1 MIMKIKLGTVLDL
14 NAMLKAIID
23 NTELKI
29 DSLLKFKLLGILKNI
44 EIPVNN
50 FEAVRNEKI
59 REYGKENDEGN
70 IGISA
75 DDTESMEK
83 FTNDL
88 NEVIN
93 SDVEVNIQ
101 KLKAVDV
108 FDKGLPA
115 EYLVGLYPIIDSS
128 LNTNVDVTRLKFLS
142 VSDIVYNVFKNNCK
156 IL

>member
-1 MIMKIKLGTVLDL
+1 MKIKLGTILDL

-75 DDTESMEK
+75 DDKESMEK

-93 SDVEVNIQ
+93 SEVEVNIQ
-101 KLKAVDV
+101 KLKATDV

-115 EYLVGLYPIIDSS
+115 EYLVGLYSIIEE
-128 LNTNVDVTRLKFLS
+128 
-142 VSDIVYNVFKNNCK
+142 
-156 IL
+156 

>member
-1 MIMKIKLGTVLDL
+1 MKIKLGTVLDL
-14 NAMLKAIID
+14 NAMLKSIID

-29 DSLLKFKLLGILKNI
+29 DSLFKFKLLGILKNI

-50 FEAVRNEKI
+50 FETIRNEKI

-83 FTNDL
+83 FTKDM

-115 EYLVGLYPIIDSS
+115 EYLVGLYPIIEE
-128 LNTNVDVTRLKFLS
+128 
-142 VSDIVYNVFKNNCK
+142 
-156 IL
+156 

>member
-1 MIMKIKLGTVLDL
+1 MKIKLGTVLDL

-83 FTNDL
+83 FTKDM

-93 SDVEVNIQ
+93 SAVEVHIQ
-101 KLKAVDV
+101 KLKATDV

-115 EYLVGLYPIIDSS
+115 EYLVGLYSIIEE
-128 LNTNVDVTRLKFLS
+128 
-142 VSDIVYNVFKNNCK
+142 
-156 IL
+156 

>member
-1 MIMKIKLGTVLDL
+1 MKIKLETVLDL

-83 FTNDL
+83 FTKDM

-115 EYLVGLYPIIDSS
+115 EYLVGLYPIIEE
-128 LNTNVDVTRLKFLS
+128 
-142 VSDIVYNVFKNNCK
+142 
-156 IL
+156 

>member
-1 MIMKIKLGTVLDL
+1 MTVKLATVLDL
-14 NAMLKAIID
+14 NNLLKTIID

-29 DSLLKFKLLGILKNI
+29 DSLLKFRLLGILKNI

-70 IGISA
+70 IGILA

-83 FTNDL
+83 FTNDM

-93 SDVEVNIQ
+93 SDVEVNIR

-115 EYLVGLYPIIDSS
+115 EYLVGLYSIIEE
-128 LNTNVDVTRLKFLS
+128 
-142 VSDIVYNVFKNNCK
+142 
-156 IL
+156 

>member
-1 MIMKIKLGTVLDL
+1 MEIKLSTILEL
-14 NAMLKAIID
+14 NNMLKAIID

-93 SDVEVNIQ
+93 SEIEVNIQ
-101 KLKAVDV
+101 KLKATDV

-115 EYLVGLYPIIDSS
+115 EYLVGLYSIIEE
-128 LNTNVDVTRLKFLS
+128 
-142 VSDIVYNVFKNNCK
+142 
-156 IL
+156 

>member
-1 MIMKIKLGTVLDL
+1 MKIKLGIVLEL
-14 NAMLKAIID
+14 NNMLKAIID

-83 FTNDL
+83 FTKDM

-101 KLKAVDV
+101 KLKATDV

-115 EYLVGLYPIIDSS
+115 DYLVGLYPIIDE
-128 LNTNVDVTRLKFLS
+128 
-142 VSDIVYNVFKNNCK
+142 
-156 IL
+156 

>member
-1 MIMKIKLGTVLDL
+1 MKIKLSTVLEL
-14 NAMLKAIID
+14 NNMLKAIID

-50 FEAVRNEKI
+50 FEVVRNEKI

-83 FTNDL
+83 FTNDM

-101 KLKAVDV
+101 KLKATDV

-115 EYLVGLYPIIDSS
+115 DYLVGLYPIIEE
-128 LNTNVDVTRLKFLS
+128 
-142 VSDIVYNVFKNNCK
+142 
-156 IL
+156 

>member
-1 MIMKIKLGTVLDL
+1 MKIKLGIVLDL

-93 SDVEVNIQ
+93 SEVEVNIQ
-101 KLKAVDV
+101 KLKATDV

-115 EYLVGLYPIIDSS
+115 DYLVGLYPIIEE
-128 LNTNVDVTRLKFLS
+128 
-142 VSDIVYNVFKNNCK
+142 
-156 IL
+156 

>member
-1 MIMKIKLGTVLDL
+1 MKIKLGTVLDL

-93 SDVEVNIQ
+93 SEIEVNIQ
-101 KLKAVDV
+101 KLKATDV

-115 EYLVGLYPIIDSS
+115 EYLVGFYSIIEE
-128 LNTNVDVTRLKFLS
+128 
-142 VSDIVYNVFKNNCK
+142 
-156 IL
+156 

>member
-1 MIMKIKLGTVLDL
+1 MIMKIKLGIVLDL
-14 NAMLKAIID
+14 NTMLKAIID

-50 FEAVRNEKI
+50 FEAIRNEKI
-59 REYGKENDEGN
+59 REYGKESDEGN
-70 IGISA
+70 ISISA
-75 DDTESMEK
+75 DDTESIEK
-83 FTNDL
+83 FTKDM

-101 KLKAVDV
+101 KLKSVDV

-115 EYLVGLYPIIDSS
+115 EYLVGLYPIIEE
-128 LNTNVDVTRLKFLS
+128 
-142 VSDIVYNVFKNNCK
+142 
-156 IL
+156 

>member
-1 MIMKIKLGTVLDL
+1 MKIKLSTVLEL
-14 NAMLKAIID
+14 NNMLKAIID

-59 REYGKENDEGN
+59 IEYGKENDEGN
-70 IGISA
+70 IGISV

-83 FTNDL
+83 FTKDM

-101 KLKAVDV
+101 KLKATDV

-115 EYLVGLYPIIDSS
+115 DYLVGLYPIIEE
-128 LNTNVDVTRLKFLS
+128 
-142 VSDIVYNVFKNNCK
+142 
-156 IL
+156 

>member
-1 MIMKIKLGTVLDL
+1 MKIKLGTVLDL
-14 NAMLKAIID
+14 NAMLKSIID

-83 FTNDL
+83 FTKDM

-93 SDVEVNIQ
+93 SDVEVNIK
-101 KLKAVDV
+101 KLKPIDV

-115 EYLVGLYPIIDSS
+115 EYLVGLYSIIEE
-128 LNTNVDVTRLKFLS
+128 
-142 VSDIVYNVFKNNCK
+142 
-156 IL
+156 

>member
-1 MIMKIKLGTVLDL
+1 MKIKLGTVLDL

-83 FTNDL
+83 FTNDM

-115 EYLVGLYPIIDSS
+115 EYLVGLYPIIEE
-128 LNTNVDVTRLKFLS
+128 
-142 VSDIVYNVFKNNCK
+142 
-156 IL
+156 

>member
-1 MIMKIKLGTVLDL
+1 MKIKLGTVLDL

-75 DDTESMEK
+75 DDTEAMEK

-88 NEVIN
+88 NEVVN
-93 SDVEVNIQ
+93 SEVEVNIQ

-115 EYLVGLYPIIDSS
+115 EYLVGLYSIIEE
-128 LNTNVDVTRLKFLS
+128 
-142 VSDIVYNVFKNNCK
+142 
-156 IL
+156 

>member
-1 MIMKIKLGTVLDL
+1 MKIKLGIVLEL
-14 NAMLKAIID
+14 NNMLKAIID

-50 FEAVRNEKI
+50 FEAIRNEKI

-83 FTNDL
+83 FTKDM

-101 KLKAVDV
+101 KLKATDV

-115 EYLVGLYPIIDSS
+115 EYLVGLYSIIEE
-128 LNTNVDVTRLKFLS
+128 
-142 VSDIVYNVFKNNCK
+142 
-156 IL
+156 

>member
-1 MIMKIKLGTVLDL
+1 MKIKLGTVLDL

-83 FTNDL
+83 FTNDM

-93 SDVEVNIQ
+93 SEVEVNIQ

-115 EYLVGLYPIIDSS
+115 EYLVGLYSIIEE
-128 LNTNVDVTRLKFLS
+128 
-142 VSDIVYNVFKNNCK
+142 
-156 IL
+156 

>member
-1 MIMKIKLGTVLDL
+1 MKIKLSTVLEL
-14 NAMLKAIID
+14 NNMLKAIID

-115 EYLVGLYPIIDSS
+115 DYLVGLYPIIEE
-128 LNTNVDVTRLKFLS
+128 
-142 VSDIVYNVFKNNCK
+142 
-156 IL
+156 

>member
-1 MIMKIKLGTVLDL
+1 MKIKLETVLDL

-75 DDTESMEK
+75 DDKESMEK
-83 FTNDL
+83 FINDM

-115 EYLVGLYPIIDSS
+115 EYLVGLYSIIEE
-128 LNTNVDVTRLKFLS
+128 
-142 VSDIVYNVFKNNCK
+142 
-156 IL
+156 

>member
-1 MIMKIKLGTVLDL
+1 MKIKLSTILEL
-14 NAMLKAIID
+14 NNMLKAIID

-70 IGISA
+70 ISISV

-83 FTNDL
+83 FTKDM

-115 EYLVGLYPIIDSS
+115 EYLVGLYSIIEE
-128 LNTNVDVTRLKFLS
+128 
-142 VSDIVYNVFKNNCK
+142 
-156 IL
+156 

>member
-1 MIMKIKLGTVLDL
+1 MKIKLGTVLDL
-14 NAMLKAIID
+14 NAMLKSIID

-93 SDVEVNIQ
+93 SEVEVNIQ
-101 KLKAVDV
+101 KLKATDV

-115 EYLVGLYPIIDSS
+115 DYLVGLYSIIEE
-128 LNTNVDVTRLKFLS
+128 
-142 VSDIVYNVFKNNCK
+142 
-156 IL
+156 

>member
-1 MIMKIKLGTVLDL
+1 MQIKLGTVLDL
-14 NAMLKAIID
+14 NAMLKVIID

-50 FEAVRNEKI
+50 FEAIRNEKI

-83 FTNDL
+83 FTKDM

-115 EYLVGLYPIIDSS
+115 EYLVGLYSIIEE
-128 LNTNVDVTRLKFLS
+128 
-142 VSDIVYNVFKNNCK
+142 
-156 IL
+156 

>member
-1 MIMKIKLGTVLDL
+1 MEIKLSTILEL
-14 NAMLKAIID
+14 NNMLKAIID

-50 FEAVRNEKI
+50 FEAIRNEKI

-83 FTNDL
+83 FTKDM

-101 KLKAVDV
+101 KLKPIDV
-108 FDKGLPA
+108 FDKGIPA
-115 EYLVGLYPIIDSS
+115 EYLVGLYSIIEE
-128 LNTNVDVTRLKFLS
+128 
-142 VSDIVYNVFKNNCK
+142 
-156 IL
+156 

>member
-1 MIMKIKLGTVLDL
+1 MKIKLGTILDL

-44 EIPVNN
+44 EIHVNN

-93 SDVEVNIQ
+93 SEVEVNIQ

-115 EYLVGLYPIIDSS
+115 EYLVGLYSIIEE
-128 LNTNVDVTRLKFLS
+128 
-142 VSDIVYNVFKNNCK
+142 
-156 IL
+156 

>member
-1 MIMKIKLGTVLDL
+1 MKIKLGTVLDL

-115 EYLVGLYPIIDSS
+115 EYLVGLYSIIEE
-128 LNTNVDVTRLKFLS
+128 
-142 VSDIVYNVFKNNCK
+142 
-156 IL
+156 

>member
-1 MIMKIKLGTVLDL
+1 MKIKLGTVLDL
-14 NAMLKAIID
+14 NAMLKSIID

-115 EYLVGLYPIIDSS
+115 EYLVGLYSIIEE
-128 LNTNVDVTRLKFLS
+128 
-142 VSDIVYNVFKNNCK
+142 
-156 IL
+156 

>member
-1 MIMKIKLGTVLDL
+1 MKIKLGTVLDL

-59 REYGKENDEGN
+59 REYGKENNEGN

-75 DDTESMEK
+75 DDKESMEK
-83 FTNDL
+83 FTNDM

-115 EYLVGLYPIIDSS
+115 EYLVGLYSIIEE
-128 LNTNVDVTRLKFLS
+128 
-142 VSDIVYNVFKNNCK
+142 
-156 IL
+156 

>member
-1 MIMKIKLGTVLDL
+1 MKIKLGTILDL

-50 FEAVRNEKI
+50 FEVVRNEKI

-93 SDVEVNIQ
+93 SEVEVNIQ
-101 KLKAVDV
+101 KLKVVDV

-115 EYLVGLYPIIDSS
+115 DYLVGLYPIIEE
-128 LNTNVDVTRLKFLS
+128 
-142 VSDIVYNVFKNNCK
+142 
-156 IL
+156 

>member
-1 MIMKIKLGTVLDL
+1 MKIKLGTILDL
-14 NAMLKAIID
+14 NNMLKAIID

-70 IGISA
+70 IGISV

-88 NEVIN
+88 NDVIN
-93 SDVEVNIQ
+93 SDIEVNIQ
-101 KLKAVDV
+101 KLKATDV

-115 EYLVGLYPIIDSS
+115 EYLVGLYSIIEE
-128 LNTNVDVTRLKFLS
+128 
-142 VSDIVYNVFKNNCK
+142 
-156 IL
+156 

>member
-1 MIMKIKLGTVLDL
+1 MKIKLGTVLDL

-29 DSLLKFKLLGILKNI
+29 DSLFKFKLLGILKNI

-75 DDTESMEK
+75 NDTESMEK

-93 SDVEVNIQ
+93 SEIEVNIQ
-101 KLKAVDV
+101 KLKATDV
-108 FDKGLPA
+108 FDKGVPA
-115 EYLVGLYPIIDSS
+115 EYLVGLYSIIEE
-128 LNTNVDVTRLKFLS
+128 
-142 VSDIVYNVFKNNCK
+142 
-156 IL
+156 

>member
-1 MIMKIKLGTVLDL
+1 MKIKLGIVLEL
-14 NAMLKAIID
+14 NNMLKAIID

-59 REYGKENDEGN
+59 PEYGKENDEGN

-83 FTNDL
+83 FTKDM

-101 KLKAVDV
+101 KLKATDV
-108 FDKGLPA
+108 FDKGLSA
-115 EYLVGLYPIIDSS
+115 DYLVRLYPIIEE
-128 LNTNVDVTRLKFLS
+128 
-142 VSDIVYNVFKNNCK
+142 
-156 IL
+156 